1 MGDKFN
7 AIRHNIN
14 VLTIAMSLYVSLNN
28 VKILNLNYT
37 KKSLVIPHIC
47 TIVITTTGEEDDAVL
62 KLPGFKHCMK
72 TYLLNCVLLNKPQLT
87 LYNRLQAKP

>member
-14 VLTIAMSLYVSLNN
+14 VLTIAMSLYESLNN
-28 VKILNLNYT
+28 VKILNYK
-37 KKSLVIPHIC
+37 KKSLVTPHIC

-62 KLPGFKHCMK
+62 KLPGFKHFIK
-72 TYLLNCVLLNKPQLT
+72 TYLLNCVLLNKPRLT